1 MKRLESLAL
10 AGVMVMSIASCDDG
24 GGGGDDGS
32 ATAPGTISASATISG
47 TATDSGTGMVDDDG
61 GDETGE
67 KLDVG
72 GGGSGPGG
80 GCGGSDLGCT
90 DKIDL
95 LFVIDNSGTMAV
107 EQENLARNFPLLVQQ
122 LEGLTDS
129 MGNEVNPD
137 VQIMVTN
144 TDFGNPL
151 CTAFEPEG
159 YEPSRGAPITTPCTQ
174 RINDFT
180 GLGSN
185 PDVVP
190 EACTASCVS
199 GAAPEGDPFVAFS
212 NGMDNIP
219 DNIVEADINND
230 GIPDSPVAQAL
241 GCIGPQGING
251 CGYES
256 PLENMLQALNPSAE
270 WNQGARPFLRPDA
283 LLAIA
288 VITDEAD
295 CSVQNYDIMTDATYQ
310 EVEPGSGMPE
320 SSSAI
325 CWNAGVSCQ
334 GPDANGVYSDCASS
348 STAETLQPIS
358 RYTNYLINS
367 LREDQGKEVVML
379 GILGVPEVT
388 QRNEVAPFEPLA
400 GGVFDLEYRNW
411 RDGEFTGI
419 PGGGDILPD
428 EFAGG
433 VTAADKQFDFGVGP
447 GCTGGDAVNGFTG
460 QAIPP
465 VRVKEVCESLNID
478 NGDGTEDIRCCIE
491 SICDDDFSP
500 AIKCLAGIIGEA
512 IVVPG

>member
-1 MKRLESLAL
+1 MNRLETLAWVGAL
-10 AGVMVMSIASCDDG
+10 LFAATSCGDE
-24 GGGGDDGS
+24 GGGDDESS
-32 ATAPGTISASATISG
+32 ATLPTTLTATI
-47 TATDSGTGMVDDDG
+47 TDSGTDSMTGPEDDDS

-72 GGGSGPGG
+72 GSGSGPGG

-122 LEGLTDS
+122 LEGLEDS
-129 MGNEVNPD
+129 MGNPVNPD

-159 YEPSRGAPITTPCTQ
+159 YDPSRGAPITTPCTD
-174 RINDFT
+174 RIADFT
-180 GLGSN
+180 GLGNN
-185 PDVVP
+185 PDTVP
-190 EACTASCVS
+190 EACTSSCSS

-219 DNIVEADINND
+219 DTIVEADINGD
-230 GIPDSPVAQAL
+230 GTPDSPVAQAL
-241 GCIGPQGING
+241 GCLGPQGING

-256 PLENMLQALNPSAE
+256 PLENMLQALNPAAE
-270 WNQGARPFLRPDA
+270 WNQGSRPFLRPDA
-283 LLAIA
+283 LLAVA

-295 CSVQNYDIMTDATYQ
+295 CSVQNYDIMTDANYQ

-334 GPDANGVYSDCASS
+334 GPDASGIYSDCVSS
-348 STAETLQPIS
+348 AAEGTLQPIS
-358 RYTNYLINS
+358 RYTNYLINT
-367 LREDQGKEVVML
+367 LREDGKKEVVML

-388 QRNEVAPFEPLA
+388 QHNPEAPFEPIA

-411 RDGEFTGI
+411 RDGEYTGVA
-419 PGGGDILPD
+419 GGGDILPD
-428 EFAGG
+428 EFATGT
-433 VTAADKQFDFGVGP
+433 TAADKQFDFGVGP
-447 GCTGGDAVNGFTG
+447 GCTGGSVATGFTG

-465 VRVKEVCESLNID
+465 VRIKEVCESLNID
-478 NGDGTEDIRCCIE
+478 NGDGTVDVRCCIE
-491 SICDDDFSP
+491 SICDDDFSA
-500 AIKCLAGIIGEA
+500 AIQCLAGIIGEA

>member
-1 MKRLESLAL
+1 MNRLESLAWVGAML
-10 AGVMVMSIASCDDG
+10 VAATSCG
-24 GGGGDDGS
+24 GESGGDDDTS
-32 ATAPGTISASATISG
+32 ATASITITDTLSG
-47 TATDSGTGMVDDDG
+47 TDSMSGSGDESA

-72 GGGSGPGG
+72 GGNTGPGG

-122 LEGLTDS
+122 LENLEDS
-129 MGNEVNPD
+129 EGNPVNPD

-144 TDFGNPL
+144 TDYGNPL

-159 YEPSRGAPITTPCTQ
+159 YDPSEGAPITTPCTD
-174 RINDFT
+174 RIADFT

-185 PDVVP
+185 PDSVP
-190 EACTASCVS
+190 TACTNSCVS
-199 GAAPEGDPFVAFS
+199 GAAPEGDPFVAFDS
-212 NGMDNIP
+212 MGDNIP
-219 DNIVEADINND
+219 DSITEADINGD
-230 GIPDSPVAQAL
+230 GVPDSPVAQAL
-241 GCIGPQGING
+241 GCLGPQGING

-256 PLENMLQALNPSAE
+256 PLENMLQALNPDAE
-270 WNQGARPFLRPDA
+270 WNEGARPFLRPDA

-288 VITDEAD
+288 IITDEAD

-310 EVEPGSGMPE
+310 EIEPGSMEPE

-334 GPDANGVYSDCASS
+334 GPDANGVYSDCVASN
-348 STAETLQPIS
+348 TASTLQPTS
-358 RYTNYLINS
+358 RYVNYLVNT
-367 LREDQGKEVVML
+367 LRENQQKEVVML

-388 QRNEVAPFEPLA
+388 AHNKDAPFEPTA
-400 GGVFDLEYRNW
+400 GGVADLVYRNW
-411 RDGEFTGI
+411 IDGEYTGI

-428 EFAGG
+428 EFATG

-465 VRVKEVCESLNID
+465 VRVKEVCESLNIE
-478 NGDGTEDIRCCIE
+478 NQDGSTDVRCCIE

-500 AIKCLAGIIGEA
+500 AIRCLAGIIGEA

>member
-1 MKRLESLAL
+1 MKRLESLVLLGAL
-10 AGVMVMSIASCDDG
+10 VAVSSCDG
-24 GGGGDDGS
+24 GGSDDESETSPSGL
-32 ATAPGTISASATISG
+32 TLSG
-47 TATDSGTGMVDDDG
+47 TATDGDTDPDDDDS

-67 KLDVG
+67 KLDLPSG
-72 GGGSGPGG
+72 NSDSGPS
-80 GCGGSDLGCT
+80 GCGGGDLGCT

-107 EQENLARNFPLLVQQ
+107 EQENLARNFPLLVRQ
-122 LEGLTDS
+122 LEMLTDS
-129 MGNEVNPD
+129 MGNPVNPD

-151 CTAFEPEG
+151 CTPFEPMG
-159 YEPSRGAPITTPCTQ
+159 YEPSRGAPITTPCVD
-174 RINDFT
+174 RIEDFT
-180 GLGSN
+180 GLGSS

-190 EACTASCVS
+190 GACTNVCNS

-212 NGMDNIP
+212 AAGDNIP
-219 DNIVEADINND
+219 DSITEADIDND
-230 GIPDSPVAQAL
+230 GTPDSPVAQAL
-241 GCIGPQGING
+241 ACIGPQGING

-256 PLENMLQALNPSAE
+256 PLENMLQALNPAAS
-270 WNQGARPFLRPDA
+270 WNMGARPFLRPDA

-288 VITDEAD
+288 VISDEAD
-295 CSVQNYDIMTDATYQ
+295 CSIQNYDIMSDAQYQ
-310 EVEPGSGMPE
+310 EVEPSSSAQE

-334 GPDANGVYSDCASS
+334 GPAADGTYSDCVSS
-348 STAETLQPIS
+348 NTPDTLQPIT

-367 LREDQGKEVVML
+367 LREDQKKEVVML

-388 QRNEVAPFEPLA
+388 EHNPNAPFEPTA
-400 GGVFDLEYRNW
+400 GGVLDLEYRDW
-411 RDGEFTGI
+411 RDGEYTGI
-419 PGGGDILPD
+419 PGGGDILPV
-428 EFAGG
+428 EFNAG

-465 VRVKEVCESLNID
+465 VRIKEVCESLNID
-478 NGDGTEDIRCCIE
+478 NGDGTTDVRCCIE
-491 SICDDDFSP
+491 SICDDDFSA
-500 AIKCLAGIIGEA
+500 AIQCLAGIIGEA

>member
-1 MKRLESLAL
+1 MNRLESLAWVGAL
-10 AGVMVMSIASCDDG
+10 LFAATSCGDDG
-24 GGGGDDGS
+24 GSNDE
-32 ATAPGTISASATISG
+32 SG
-47 TATDSGTGMVDDDG
+47 TAPVTSLTATITDTDASGVT
-61 GDETGE
+61 GDESDGDSTGA
-67 KLDVG
+67 KLDIG
-72 GGGSGPGG
+72 GGNSGPGG

-122 LEGLTDS
+122 LENLTDS
-129 MGNEVNPD
+129 NGEPVNPD

-144 TDFGNPL
+144 TDYGNPL

-159 YEPSRGAPITTPCTQ
+159 YDPSEGAPVTTPCTD
-174 RINDFT
+174 RIGDFT

-185 PDVVP
+185 PDSVP
-190 EACTASCVS
+190 TACTNTCIS
-199 GAAPEGDPFVAFS
+199 GAAPEGDPFVAFDS
-212 NGMDNIP
+212 MGDNIP
-219 DNIVEADINND
+219 DTITEADINGD
-230 GIPDSPVAQAL
+230 GVPDSPVAQAL
-241 GCIGPQGING
+241 GCLGPQGING

-256 PLENMLQALNPSAE
+256 PLENMLQALNPDAT
-270 WNQGARPFLRPDA
+270 WNEGARPFLRPDA

-288 VITDEAD
+288 IITDEAD

-310 EVEPGSGMPE
+310 EIEPGSGMPE

-334 GPDANGVYSDCASS
+334 GPDANGVYSSCTSSDTAS
-348 STAETLQPIS
+348 TLQPIS
-358 RYTNYLINS
+358 RYVNYLTNT
-367 LREDQGKEVVML
+367 LREGQKKEVVML

-388 QRNEVAPFEPLA
+388 AHNEDSPFEPIA

-411 RDGEFTGI
+411 RDGQYTGI
-419 PGGGDILPD
+419 EGGGDILPD
-428 EFAGG
+428 EFNAG

-447 GCTGGDAVNGFTG
+447 GCTGGDAIGGFTG

-465 VRVKEVCESLNID
+465 VRIKEVCESLNID
-478 NGDGTEDIRCCIE
+478 NGDGTTDVRCCIE
-491 SICDDDFSP
+491 SICDDDFSA
-500 AIKCLAGIIGEA
+500 AIQCLAGIIGEA